1 MSLRPHYQATL
12 KVGWPIAVGQ
22 IGTIMVGFADT
33 LMVGHYNTPSLAAAS
48 FVNSVF
54 NLFLFLTMGYSYGLT
69 PLAGR
74 LFGQRQYRR
83 AGALLKEAVCTN
95 ALYGILIIIG
105 LLLVYSQ
112 VSHMGQDPKLLP
124 LIRPYFLIMVGSMP
138 FVILFNLLRQFTD
151 AATDTAVA
159 MWILLS
165 SNVLNIVGNYLLING
180 IGPLPE
186 LGLNGAGLSTLLAR
200 AYTAVA
206 LTLFLLRS
214 PRYRAALQ
222 GWRICRV
229 SRSAIRNINRFSLPI
244 SLQMGMETGAFTL
257 SGIMVGW
264 LGAVQLAGYQVI
276 ITISTLGFLFF
287 YSFGAS
293 TSIRISLFAGQ
304 DNWTEVRRASQAGRN
319 ILLMLCSATCVLFLT
334 LGPWLVDSFTPD
346 AAVRRV
352 GYALLLPLV
361 FYQLGDAMQICY
373 ANCLRGT
380 SHVQSVAW
388 IAGIS
393 YLGVSIPLAY
403 VLGIA
408 LPWGEQGIFTG
419 LGLGLFTAALL
430 YFLQFRRVMKRYTT
444 A

>member
-151 AATDTAVA
+151 AATDTAVS

-222 GWRICRV
+222 GWQICRV

-319 ILLMLCSATCVLFLT
+319 ILLVLCSATCVLFLT

-430 YFLQFRRVMKRYTT
+430 YFLQFRRVMKRYAT

>member
-1 MSLRPHYQATL
+1 
-12 KVGWPIAVGQ
+12 
-22 IGTIMVGFADT
+22 
-33 LMVGHYNTPSLAAAS
+33 MVGHYNTPSLAAAS

-214 PRYRAALQ
+214 PRLPRRPAGLANLSRQPQRHPQHQPLLAAHLATNGYGDGCLYAKRHHGGVAGRRTAGRLSGHHYHQHAGLPVLLQ
-222 GWRICRV
+222 FRGQHLHTHLPFCRTEQLD
-229 SRSAIRNINRFSLPI
+229 RSA
-244 SLQMGMETGAFTL
+244 TCL
-257 SGIMVGW
+257 SGRPQHPA
-264 LGAVQLAGYQVI
+264 GAVQ
-276 ITISTLGFLFF
+276 
-287 YSFGAS
+287 
-293 TSIRISLFAGQ
+293 RH
-304 DNWTEVRRASQAGRN
+304 VRTVSDA
-319 ILLMLCSATCVLFLT
+319 
-334 LGPWLVDSFTPD
+334 GPWLVDSFTPD
-346 AAVRRV
+346 APYAVWGMPCCCRWCSISWATPCKYATPTACAARRMCSRWPGLPASAIWRQYSAGLRAGHCTALGRT
-352 GYALLLPLV
+352 GYFHGPRAGSLYGRPALLPAVPPRHETIRHSLTTPS
-361 FYQLGDAMQICY
+361 
-373 ANCLRGT
+373 GT
-380 SHVQSVAW
+380 SPRPDCRRIGPPSLKA
-388 IAGIS
+388 
-393 YLGVSIPLAY
+393 
-403 VLGIA
+403 
-408 LPWGEQGIFTG
+408 
-419 LGLGLFTAALL
+419 TA
-430 YFLQFRRVMKRYTT
+430 
-444 A
+444 

>member
-22 IGTIMVGFADT
+22 IGTIMVGFTDT

-83 AGALLKEAVCTN
+83 AGVLLKEAVCTN

-222 GWRICRV
+222 GWQICRV

-319 ILLMLCSATCVLFLT
+319 ILLVLCSATCVLFLT
-334 LGPWLVDSFTPD
+334 LGPWLVDSFTPYAVWGMPCCCRWCSTSWATPCKYATPTAC
-346 AAVRRV
+346 AARRMCSRWPGLPASAIWASV
-352 GYALLLPLV
+352 FRWPTCWALHCPGANRV
-361 FYQLGDAMQICY
+361 FSRASGWVS
-373 ANCLRGT
+373 LRPPCFT
-380 SHVQSVAW
+380 SCS
-388 IAGIS
+388 S
-393 YLGVSIPLAY
+393 
-403 VLGIA
+403 
-408 LPWGEQGIFTG
+408 
-419 LGLGLFTAALL
+419 AAS
-430 YFLQFRRVMKRYTT
+430 
-444 A
+444 